1 MLAAAS
7 EDTGLVEADSGP
19 ASLGD
24 GHCHKFRQPN
34 FSIKGL
40 ISLSAPCLFDF
51 DSMKLTMLLP
61 GLNWLDAHD
70 GAEVCRGLALPALS
84 MLLGRGHMLR
94 QTPTLTALCQHS
106 LGLDGSGIAA
116 SYAVAAGL
124 PAGHW
129 LLADPV
135 HVRIDRDRALLAD
148 VGVMRIVQEEAD
160 ALTASLNQHFAEDGL
175 RFHALQPGR
184 WLLQLPDAAGAVFTP
199 LADAVGENVNA
210 HLPAG
215 AHGLHWSKLLNEMQM
230 LLYIHTINDARELR
244 GELSVNS
251 VWLWGEGEPA
261 QAPTNA
267 QRPDLLLADDELLRQ
282 QATAAGVSVDAAPYD
297 FSGLIEQIDSHAN
310 ARHILLLQDSLLAAA
325 QYRDAWGWREQLQRL
340 ENDWFAPLLQALK
353 QGQFSSLRLASHG
366 PAGVDVSI
374 SRKDLWKF
382 WQRPQS
388 PAALY

>member
-1 MLAAAS
+1 
-7 EDTGLVEADSGP
+7 
-19 ASLGD
+19 
-24 GHCHKFRQPN
+24 
-34 FSIKGL
+34 
-40 ISLSAPCLFDF
+40 
-51 DSMKLTMLLP
+51 MKLTLLLP
-61 GLNWLDAHD
+61 GLSWLDAHD
-70 GAEVCRGLALPALS
+70 GAEVCRGLALPAFS
-84 MLLGRGHMLR
+84 ILLGRGHMLR
-94 QTPTLTALCQHS
+94 QTPTLTAMCQQA
-106 LGLDGSGIAA
+106 LGLHGSGVAA
-116 SYAVAAGL
+116 AYAVAAGL

-148 VGVMRIVQEEAD
+148 VGVMRIAQDEAD

-184 WLLQLPDAAGAVFTP
+184 WLLQLPAAPGAVFTP
-199 LADAVGENVNA
+199 LADAVGENVNE

-215 AHGLHWSKLLNEMQM
+215 AHGLHWNKLLNEMQM
-230 LLYIHTINDARELR
+230 LLYIHAVNDARELR

-261 QAPTNA
+261 LAPANVP
-267 QRPDLLLADDELLRQ
+267 RPDLLLADDELLRQ
-282 QATAAGVSVDAAPYD
+282 QAAAVGVSADTAPYD
-297 FSGLIEQIDSHAN
+297 CAGLLEQIGAHAAASHV
-310 ARHILLLQDSLLAAA
+310 LLVQDSLLAAA
-325 QYRDAWGWREQLQRL
+325 QYRDAWGWREQLQRM

-353 QGQFSSLRLASHG
+353 QGQLSSLRLVSHG
-366 PAGVDVSI
+366 PAGMDVSI